1 VLEFKKLFSI
11 GRFIRF
17 PMILKSSVSLS
28 SNPFEFLVDS
38 REIIS
43 GAREF

>member
-1 VLEFKKLFSI
+1 MLEVKKIFSI
-11 GRFIRF
+11 RRFTRF
-17 PMILKSSVSLS
+17 TMFLKSSVSLS
-28 SNPFEFLVDS
+28 SNAFEFLVDP

>member
-1 VLEFKKLFSI
+1 MLEVKKLFSVS
-11 GRFIRF
+11 RFTRF
-17 PMILKSSVSLS
+17 LMFLKSSVSLS